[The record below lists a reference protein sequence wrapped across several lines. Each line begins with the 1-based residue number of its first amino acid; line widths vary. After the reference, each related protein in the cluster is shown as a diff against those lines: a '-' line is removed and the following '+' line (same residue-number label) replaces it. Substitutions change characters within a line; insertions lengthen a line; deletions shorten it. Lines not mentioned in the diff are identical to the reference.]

1 LLHGLDIAIGMRQR
15 HRFNRLAFK
24 VQELSVQI
32 GQGPL
37 ALFGTRKQRR
47 EVGVIGEQFVGERL
61 HIARRQ
67 VDDRRLAGRGR
78 CEQRRRRND
87 LHTLSSCGRDSKIEA
102 KSRCNTI
109 KAPKYIFLIYNLNVK
124 FNKRLSPSVR

>member
-1 LLHGLDIAIGMRQR
+1 MISTRVGVAQGVGHQLLVDLEHGDIVPSAQGDKLLHGLDIAIGMRQR

-37 ALFGTRKQRR
+37 ALFGTRKQQR

-67 VDDRRLAGRGR
+67 VDDRRLA
-78 CEQRRRRND
+78 
-87 LHTLSSCGRDSKIEA
+87 
-102 KSRCNTI
+102 
-109 KAPKYIFLIYNLNVK
+109 
-124 FNKRLSPSVR
+124 